1 MINIL
6 LDWKYNTTV
15 LFDNESNYL
24 QQASSIPDQVLEGSR
39 HWLFQMQ
46 EEDAVIIEEI
56 NHGYLND
63 GYDEY
68 LYEDD
73 GKQDVAHK

>member
-1 MINIL
+1 M
-6 LDWKYNTTV
+6 
-15 LFDNESNYL
+15 S
-24 QQASSIPDQVLEGSR
+24 P
-39 HWLFQMQ
+39 FQMQ

-63 GYDEY
+63 GYDEC

-73 GKQDVAHK
+73 GKKWRHEADKENQTRNIYKEQGNYRSL